1 MDKARAIDAVLR
13 SIKGVDNKLLNSPA
27 ALFLPS
33 ILEDGE
39 LPELL
44 IKSGVLDFVVAT
56 DRRILEVERASFPLT
71 WSRKPKV
78 RKAYIYEDIRGID
91 YDAGSLIS
99 LVTIVTLDG
108 SKTKETTW
116 NVPGGRAQE
125 IANFVEGKLLP
136 TERIKSR
143 RQELADRLE
152 KNKTP
157 VAIPDE
163 TLRIDA
169 RWHAVRPKIW
179 GENMHSGERKM
190 LCEILDMDED
200 IESLVGG
207 TLRADTNRLHKH
219 NGVAVATSKRV
230 IFLDKGVLGS
240 TEVQEIPYRN
250 IEGITYST
258 GMFMAGVQITGR
270 GMAGYRIEDIPQKDS
285 VKPFVDCVRAHMET
299 VFAAPEQVIKQA
311 APASAADEIE
321 KLAGLLEKGFIT
333 QDEFDGKKRQLLG
346 L

>member
-1 MDKARAIDAVLR
+1 MDKARAVDEGLR
-13 SIKGVDNKLLNSPA
+13 SIEGVDNKLLNSPE
-27 ALFLPS
+27 ALFLRS

-39 LPELL
+39 LPELVA
-44 IKSGVLDFVVAT
+44 KSGISDFVVAT
-56 DRRILEVERASFPLT
+56 DRRILAVQKS
-71 WSRKPKV
+71 WSGKPKGHKSF
-78 RKAYIYEDIRGID
+78 RYEDIRGID
-91 YDAGSLIS
+91 PQEGWLNT
-99 LVTIVTLDG
+99 VTIVTLDG
-108 SKTKETTW
+108 SKHKETTW

-125 IANFVEGKLLP
+125 IADFVEGKLSP
-136 TERIKSR
+136 TERIKSH

-163 TLRIDA
+163 ILRIDA

-190 LCEILDMDED
+190 LYEILDMDED

-207 TLRADTNRLHKH
+207 TFRADTNRLHKH
-219 NGVAVATSKRV
+219 TGVALATSKRV

-258 GMFMAGVQITGR
+258 GMLRAGVQITGR
-270 GMAGYRIEDIPQKDS
+270 GMADYRIEDIPQKDS